1 MQVVTPLERLE
12 AAAVPI
18 AAIGSELV
26 RQFQGVF
33 AEPLRLLQG
42 VRDFDHLKVGLVLL
56 SLLLIVFAQIQ
67 SHDLVFILV
76 ILGRLATTVGGRCP
90 FPG

>member
-26 RQFQGVF
+26 RQFQSVL
-33 AEPLRLLQG
+33 AQSLRLLQR
-42 VRDFDHLKVGLVLL
+42 VSNSDHLKVGLVLVYL
-56 SLLLIVFAQIQ
+56 PLIVLGHVQRR
-67 SHDLVFILV
+67 DLVL
-76 ILGRLATTVGGRCP
+76 ILGRIAATVIGRSP
-90 FPG
+90 FAG